1 MYNAI
6 TDVDGILVGQ
16 VSDRRA
22 LTGCTV
28 VLCPEGAA
36 AGVDVRGSAPGTRET
51 DALSPVNLVDKAHAV
66 VLAGGSAFGL
76 DAAGGVMAY
85 LEERGWGFDVG
96 VTKVP
101 IVAAA
106 VLFDLGVGDFR
117 VRPDRAMGYRAAEL
131 AAGGPVAE
139 GNVGAGCGAT
149 VGKVLGHGRCMK
161 GGLGTASLQV
171 GELKV
176 GALVAVNALGDV
188 VDPASGR
195 IVAGALAE
203 DKKTFLDT
211 EAFLRT
217 QPLTPGGAMGNT
229 TLGVVATNARLTKAQ
244 AGKVA
249 QMAHDGYARAVR
261 PVHTML
267 DGDTIF
273 SLATG
278 RVEADLNQVG
288 ALAAQATAQAVLRAV
303 QAAEGVAGIPAARD
317 LG

>member
-1 MYNAI
+1 MYDAI
-6 TDVDGILVGQ
+6 TDVPGIRVGQ
-16 VSDRRA
+16 VSNTEA
-22 LTGCTV
+22 LTGCTAI
-28 VLCPEGAA
+28 LCPEGAV
-36 AGVDVRGSAPGTRET
+36 AGVDVRGSAPATRET
-51 DALSPVNLVDKAHAV
+51 DALAPANLVDKAHAV

-76 DAAGGVMAY
+76 DAASGVMAY
-85 LEERGWGFDVG
+85 LEEHGYGFDVG
-96 VTKVP
+96 VTRVP

-106 VLFDLGVGDFR
+106 CLFDLGIGDPR
-117 VRPDRAMGYRAAEL
+117 VRPDRSMGYQAA
-131 AAGGPVAE
+131 AQAMAGPVEE

-149 VGKVLGHGRCMK
+149 VGKLLGHERAMK
-161 GGLGTASLQV
+161 SGVGTASLKV
-171 GELKV
+171 GDLVV

-188 VDPASGR
+188 VDPATGR
-195 IVAGALAE
+195 IVAGTLSE
-203 DKKTFLDT
+203 DKGGFLDA
-211 EAFLRT
+211 EEFLRKT
-217 QPLTPGGAMGNT
+217 SFVPTGAMGNT

-249 QMAHDGYARAVR
+249 QMAHDGYARAIR

-278 RVEADLNQVG
+278 RVEADVNQVG

-317 LG
+317 LA

>member
-16 VSDRRA
+16 VSDLQA

-28 VLCPEGAA
+28 VLCPEGAV

-76 DAAGGVMAY
+76 AAAGGVMSY
-85 LEERGWGFDVG
+85 LEEQGWGFDVG

-117 VRPDRAMGYRAAEL
+117 VRPDRAMGYRAAKL
-131 AAGGPVAE
+131 AADGPVAE

-171 GELKV
+171 GELVV

-217 QPLTPGGAMGNT
+217 QSLSAGGAMGNT

-244 AGKVA
+244 ASKLA
-249 QMAHDGYARAVR
+249 QMAHDGYARAIR

-288 ALAAQATAQAVLRAV
+288 ALAAQAMAQAILRAV
-303 QAAEGVAGIPAARD
+303 QAAEGVGGIPAARD